1 VEEIMQTLSSRALRT
16 LLKNVAQI
24 AVVQQSTTGGD
35 CFLLWLIDSWFN
47 VWIYYFISL
56 NRLL

>member
-1 VEEIMQTLSSRALRT
+1 

-47 VWIYYFISL
+47 V
-56 NRLL
+56 